1 MPRTYKIVVI
11 PGGGIGRE
19 VKPETVKALKACEEA
34 VPGLNFEFI
43 EFEAGAMYY
52 LKPEGG
58 ISSRTSA
65 NLSRGPRH
73 NRSHYTYLAR

>member
-11 PGGGIGRE
+11 PGGGIGRD

-34 VPGLNFEFI
+34 VPRLNFEFV

-52 LKPEGG
+52 LKPERRN
-58 ISSRTSA
+58 ILPNFCQLVERATA
-65 NLSRGPRH
+65 
-73 NRSHYTYLAR
+73 